1 MTVDE
6 FLDWAA
12 ERPGRHEL
20 VNGEVVSMAPERAR
34 HALIKAAVYTALNNA
49 VKRAKL
55 PCIVF
60 PDGMTVKISD
70 TTSYEPDAAVQCAIK
85 VKLNK
90 VTLDAPIIVA
100 EVASPSTKRTD
111 ALFKLP
117 DYFLVPSIQHYLI
130 IDPDKRLVVHF
141 QRAEADKPETRIVRE
156 GALRLDPPGL
166 TLEFDELLPE
176 LPGDD
181 DED

>member
-1 MTVDE
+1 
-6 FLDWAA
+6 
-12 ERPGRHEL
+12 
-20 VNGEVVSMAPERAR
+20 MAPERAR
-34 HALIKAAVYTALNNA
+34 HALIKAAVNTALNNS

-55 PCIVF
+55 PCIVL

-70 TTSYEPDAAVQCAIK
+70 TTSYEPDAVVQCAMK

-100 EVASPSTKRTD
+100 EVASHSTKRTD

-130 IDPDKRLVVHF
+130 IDPDRRLVMHF

-166 TLEFDELLPE
+166 TLGFDELLPE